1 MAQYI
6 DASLGPSERVTYRG
20 TISWAVYLAPVIMMS
35 FGAVWALAGGGLP
48 GLVLVVAGVLA
59 GAGAFIRQATSEF
72 SVTTDRVVVKTGL
85 LSRNTIEIQ
94 LAKVESVQ
102 VSQDIVGRLLNY
114 GTITV
119 AGTGG
124 THEPFTLIDD
134 PMAFRK
140 AVLVAQS

>member
-6 DASLGPSERVTYRG
+6 DASLGPSERVTCRG

-35 FGAVWALAGGGLP
+35 FGAAWALAGGGLP
-48 GLVLVVAGVLA
+48 GLILVVAGVLA

-72 SVTTDRVVVKTGL
+72 AVTTDRVVVKTGL

-140 AVLVAQS
+140 AVLVAQG

>member
-35 FGAVWALAGGGLP
+35 FGAAWALAGGGLP
-48 GLVLVVAGVLA
+48 GLILVVAGVLA

-72 SVTTDRVVVKTGL
+72 AVTTDRVVVKTGL

-140 AVLVAQS
+140 AVLVAQG